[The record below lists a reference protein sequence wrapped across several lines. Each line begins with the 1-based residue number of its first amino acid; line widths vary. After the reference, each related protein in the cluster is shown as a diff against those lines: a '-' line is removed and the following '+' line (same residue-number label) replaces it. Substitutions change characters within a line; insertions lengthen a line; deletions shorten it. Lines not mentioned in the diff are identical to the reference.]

1 MTKTFL
7 GSALTALA
15 LAMPAGALAQQI
27 PAAAVMIVDR
37 DRLAQECNACKA
49 ASATLQGMITS
60 AQQRQQQLGQ
70 PLQAEGQSIQQAAA
84 AAQKMPAGPAR
95 TAAERQVQTRAQAYQ
110 QRAQQAEQELQG
122 LDQNIQSTRAHVTQQ
137 IIEKL
142 DPIIVSIMR
151 ARGASI
157 AIDSDAT
164 LAHSPGIDV
173 TNDALAQFNSQVTA
187 LSVTPMPQQTPA
199 PASSTPGR

>member
-1 MTKTFL
+1 MTKMLFS
-7 GSALTALA
+7 GALAALA
-15 LAMPAGALAQQI
+15 LAVPAAAFAQQI
-27 PAAAVMIVDR
+27 PAAAIMIVDR
-37 DRLAQECNACKA
+37 DKIAQECNACKA
-49 ASATLQGMITS
+49 ASSTLQGMINS
-60 AQQRQQQLGQ
+60 AQQRQQALSQ
-70 PLQAEGQSIQQAAA
+70 PLQTEGQSIQQAAA

-142 DPIIVSIMR
+142 NPIIVNVMR
-151 ARGASI
+151 AHSASI

-173 TNDALAQFNSQVTA
+173 TNEVLAQFNTQVTA
-187 LSVTPMPQQTPA
+187 LSVTPMPQQA
-199 PASSTPGR
+199 QPASSTPGR

>member
-1 MTKTFL
+1 MNTKL
-7 GSALTALA
+7 LSGAITALA
-15 LAMPAGALAQQI
+15 LAAPVAAFAQQI
-27 PAAAVMIVDR
+27 PAAAIMIVDR
-37 DRLAQECNACKA
+37 DRIAQECTACKA

-60 AQQRQQQLGQ
+60 AQQRQQQLSQ
-70 PLQAEGQSIQQAAA
+70 PLQTEGQSIQQAAA
-84 AAQKMPAGPAR
+84 AAQKMPAGAAR
-95 TAAERQVQTRAQAYQ
+95 TAAERAVQTRAQAYQ

-142 DPIIVSIMR
+142 NPIIVNVMR
-151 ARGASI
+151 TRGASI

-173 TNDALAQFNSQVTA
+173 TNDVLAQFNAQVTS
-187 LSVTPMPQQTPA
+187 LSVTPMPQQTQ